1 MFGRRSLLTL
11 KMNRLPTK
19 VTAFAV
25 LLTIHLCSAQTAR
38 KQNADAADGAAKFVQ
53 SIYSRYGPNGDPPS
67 LFEENAGM
75 VFHSSLIALAR
86 EDQRAVGPGS
96 AGVIDGDPVCNC
108 QDTDVKFEHL
118 KLQIEA
124 ASEESCK
131 VAVNFADKSGVQTPI
146 VLVLVKENEQWRIY
160 DIENHG
166 RGGRPSLRAAL
177 EKEIQRLSG
186 TNNPNVG
193 K

>member
-1 MFGRRSLLTL
+1 
-11 KMNRLPTK
+11 MNCLPTK
-19 VTAFAV
+19 VTAFV
-25 LLTIHLCSAQTAR
+25 ILLSFQLCGAQAAP
-38 KQNADAADGAAKFVQ
+38 KQNAKPTDGVTQFIQAV
-53 SIYSRYGPNGDPPS
+53 YSRYGPNGDPPS
-67 LFEENAGM
+67 LFEENAGV

-86 EDQRAVGPGS
+86 EDQTAVGPGN
-96 AGVIDGDPVCNC
+96 AGVIDDDPVCNC

-124 ASEESCK
+124 PHENSCR
-131 VAVNFADKSGVQTPI
+131 VAVNFADKNGSQTPI

-177 EKEIQRLSG
+177 EKEIQRLSDE
-186 TNNPNVG
+186 G
-193 K
+193 KPR

>member
-1 MFGRRSLLTL
+1 MFGRRSLLTV

-25 LLTIHLCSAQTAR
+25 LLTIQLCSAQTAR
-38 KQNADAADGAAKFVQ
+38 KQDADSTDGVAKFVQ

-75 VFHSSLIALAR
+75 VFHSSLIALAL

-96 AGVIDGDPVCNC
+96 AGVINDDPVCNC
-108 QDTDVKFEHL
+108 QDTDIKFEHL
-118 KLQIEA
+118 KLQIEVA
-124 ASEESCK
+124 TGNSCK
-131 VAVNFADKSGVQTPI
+131 VAVNFADKSEVRTPI

-166 RGGRPSLRAAL
+166 RGGRPSLRTAL
-177 EKEIQRLSG
+177 EKEIQRLSDQ
-186 TNNPNVG
+186 N
-193 K
+193 KSR